1 MVDRG
6 SILMVVYGAFSA
18 AVLGGL
24 FRQISAWDMG
34 EIILFSCLLLAA
46 VMVISLF
53 AAKRM
58 GFSREDQ
65 ITILFCGSKKS
76 LATGV
81 PMAGILFPAATAG
94 TIILPLMVF
103 HQIQLLVCAYVAGR
117 YARDTVVADGGA
129 SAAT

>member
-1 MVDRG
+1 
-6 SILMVVYGAFSA
+6 
-18 AVLGGL
+18 
-24 FRQISAWDMG
+24 MG

-117 YARDTVVADGGA
+117 YARDTVVSDGGA